1 MKGIERK
8 KAFHAIGID
17 ISDGSLELVDVREHR
32 DGTLAIH
39 DYTRTLLPGDAIVH
53 GIIKKEQVLTESLL
67 SSLKTLRMKP
77 DELQVVTALPDSQ
90 IIVKTLPLAGI
101 AQDRS
106 YENLEHLAHHLY
118 HQLDYHINKP
128 LIQWQ
133 YNEMKK
139 RGVEELVVYMTSKS
153 YVDQWRAFFLKH
165 RMRLAIL
172 EMESLALSRALIERC
187 AFDEKVAIIDLGFR
201 STSLSLIEHCGLRYS
216 YSIPEGGWSITLAI
230 AHTVGCSLDDAE
242 RIKLAAT
249 KSAEV
254 SDIIMKTMEK
264 ILHSLA
270 EHVPLDARPVSRI
283 ILTGGGAQTR
293 GTKELV
299 ERRLGSSAS
308 LGEVW
313 LHPMRQKNIQLKHP
327 RLAAWEQQLYAG
339 AIGLAIRG
347 SSRSHQR
354 RGINFIQ

>member
-1 MKGIERK
+1 MRGSDRK
-8 KAFHAIGID
+8 KTFHAIGID

-39 DYTRTLLPGDAIVH
+39 DYTRTLLPSDVIVH
-53 GIIKKEQVLTESLL
+53 GIIKKEQALTASLL
-67 SSLKTLRMKP
+67 SSLKTLHMRP
-77 DELQVVTALPDSQ
+77 DALQVITALPDSQ

-101 AQDRS
+101 TQDRS
-106 YENLEHLAHHLY
+106 YENLEHLAYHLY
-118 HQLDYHINKP
+118 NQLGYQINKP

-133 YNEMKK
+133 YNVMKK
-139 RGVEELVVYMTSKS
+139 KGVEELVVYITSKS

-165 RMRLAIL
+165 HMRLAIL

-201 STSLSLIEHCGLRYS
+201 NTSLSFIEHCGLRYS
-216 YSIPEGGWSITLAI
+216 RSIPEGGWSITLAI

-264 ILHSLA
+264 ILGSLA
-270 EHVPLDARPVSRI
+270 ENVPLDARPVSRI
-283 ILTGGGAQTR
+283 ILTGGGAQ
-293 GTKELV
+293 GLKTKEMI
-299 ERRLGSSAS
+299 ERRLGSNAS

-313 LHPMRQKNIQLKHP
+313 LHPIRQKNIQLKHP
-327 RLAAWEQQLYAG
+327 RLTPLEQQLYAG

-347 SSRSHQR
+347 SSLLHQR
-354 RGINFIQ
+354 RGINFIR